1 LKSKGSEVWISI
13 IINPW
18 DLTTSKNISKIT
30 VQRKARKNNEVALKI
45 ILNGLSYTVKKRIGL
60 CTSTKDLWIN
70 LEKMYQIKN
79 KDTEDIP
86 IKYEY
91 EDSSI
96 NKSKDSPQ
104 YFDCNSSDIE
114 SSSTIKEEDLD
125 TII

>member
-1 LKSKGSEVWISI
+1 MKQYLKSKGSEFWNSVVSK
-13 IINPW
+13 PC

-60 CTSTKDLWIN
+60 CTCTKDLWIN

-91 EDSSI
+91 EDSAI

-114 SSSTIKEEDLD
+114 SSSARK
-125 TII
+125 